1 MSKKSGTTSLSNGT
15 LSLRFMQRGAT
26 QRVSTTAAKVSDEA
40 EWDIGPAARAALG
53 VSRGLDPNAARS
65 TLYVQLELQAA
76 PCPSMFLRFRI
87 HVTRD
92 DSYISFMF
100 DRDTS
105 GSNSQQVAKSE
116 LVSDLTEPGR
126 RRIFR
131 QGTEV
136 TYEASSKVE
145 QQASD
150 EPEAKDDG
158 EKKATGSS
166 KGGKTQQPR
175 SISAASSKS
184 IANPDPPR
192 PNASGVRR
200 HRLEGFLK
208 PPSGPSG
215 FVKPAGIVSASNTSA
230 KRTREDEPGGTDENR
245 QNDSRR
251 RRS

>member
-65 TLYVQLELQAA
+65 TL
-76 PCPSMFLRFRI
+76 I

-150 EPEAKDDG
+150 EPEAKDEG

>member
-1 MSKKSGTTSLSNGT
+1 MSKKPGTTSLSNGT
-15 LSLRFMQRGAT
+15 LSLRFMQRGVT

-53 VSRGLDPNAARS
+53 VSSGADPDIARRS
-65 TLYVQLELQAA
+65 PL
-76 PCPSMFLRFRI
+76 I

-100 DRDTS
+100 DHDTL
-105 GSNSQQVAKSE
+105 GYTSQQDAKPEFVSE
-116 LVSDLTEPGR
+116 LMEPGR

-136 TYEASSKVE
+136 THEPSSKVE
-145 QQASD
+145 QQASED
-150 EPEAKDDG
+150 SEAKDEG

-166 KGGKTQQPR
+166 TGGMMNLPK
-175 SISAASSKS
+175 SISAPSSKS
-184 IANPDPPR
+184 TTNPDPAR

-200 HRLEGFLK
+200 HRLEGLLR
-208 PPSGPSG
+208 PSGGPPSG
-215 FVKPAGIVSASNTSA
+215 FVKPTGIASATNASA
-230 KRTREDEPGGTDENR
+230 KRTREGDSIDESR
-245 QNDSRR
+245 RNDARR